1 MKVPGVPG
9 LSPTAGVPGTNVG
22 GVPGVPGVK
31 QMPRSYLAYG
41 IGRGVAIGTSFG
53 CSCAHRTD
61 SATCLL
67 DNSNGCGSVISIG
80 AIDEE
85 TVTARQDGQR

>member
-9 LSPTAGVPGTNVG
+9 LSPTA